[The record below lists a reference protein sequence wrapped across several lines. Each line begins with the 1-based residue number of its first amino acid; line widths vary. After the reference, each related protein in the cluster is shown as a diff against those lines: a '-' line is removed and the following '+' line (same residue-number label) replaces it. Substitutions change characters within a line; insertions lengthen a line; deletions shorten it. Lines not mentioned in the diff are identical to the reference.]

1 MRLKHSFS
9 FLMVNQFFLY
19 CRAATLQSSNE
30 TCHNDTVVQRRVHN
44 GICSNSTQVSSI
56 PHIQW
61 RHSDSH
67 YGFRTSSP
75 NYGNMSHAYPHIH
88 HQHLL
93 PQLGSHTHQA
103 QAFNPFGLPNNSTN
117 HVSSQP
123 NRYMLPCNSV
133 TNGESSSN
141 RNLDENYFSAAV
153 CNPNLPRYMWG
164 PPPPYSQPTSLEN
177 VNLEETAGN
186 DNANPVA
193 ENNDNLVVDDTI
205 VSGVS
210 PSITSPSLLVASNGS
225 PIRNNF
231 DQQPNLT
238 RTTKSGILLSPPG
251 SQNDNMLPTS
261 ITDKD
266 SPITS
271 LVNSNNGLVKKVRQD
286 GSIKNVDTY
295 DESVDSAMHI
305 YEQAKHKSGLPDAE
319 VKGSE
324 NNSNSLPLR
333 RMKKKLDLVP
343 CKSEANLFKTDYTEE
358 EHLVKEVRQKLNELG
373 LYKYQKSKAARE
385 LAEIRQ
391 ALSNLQN
398 PYISRKI
405 GPSQNVLQP
414 YLELP
419 KPSIQMQS
427 LPLPP
432 IPITSGTN
440 SVNGANQIYQ
450 APSIVSSACS
460 TNENKYETIGKSINP
475 YKITFGDKKD
485 DVPFSNTTSPS
496 DSSYGFIASSMSPM
510 SIQTNKSSVAVSVA
524 GEETS
529 SSNDSR
535 RHSPF
540 PTRQSVTPP
549 LQNSEEEE
557 QTDTKNYLSKAYKCF
572 RTKESSH
579 YAQISPLRGH
589 GAPNSST
596 AASTPHQNN
605 HPSISYFRVRL

>member
-1 MRLKHSFS
+1 
-9 FLMVNQFFLY
+9 
-19 CRAATLQSSNE
+19 
-30 TCHNDTVVQRRVHN
+30 
-44 GICSNSTQVSSI
+44 
-56 PHIQW
+56 
-61 RHSDSH
+61 
-67 YGFRTSSP
+67 
-75 NYGNMSHAYPHIH
+75 MSHVYPHIH

-103 QAFNPFGLPNNSTN
+103 HPFTPFGLPNNSTN
-117 HVSSQP
+117 HVSSQH
-123 NRYMLPCNSV
+123 NRYMFPCNSA
-133 TNGESSSN
+133 TNRESSSS
-141 RNLDENYFSAAV
+141 RNVGENYFSAA

-177 VNLEETAGN
+177 VNVEEGN
-186 DNANPVA
+186 DNTNPVA
-193 ENNDNLVVDDTI
+193 DNHDNLVVDDTTG
-205 VSGVS
+205 SGVS
-210 PSITSPSLLVASNGS
+210 PSITSPSIIVASNGS

-251 SQNDNMLPTS
+251 SQNENMLPTS
-261 ITDKD
+261 ITAKD

-271 LVNSNNGLVKKVRQD
+271 LVTSNNSFVEKATND
-286 GSIKNVDTY
+286 GSIKNTDTY

-305 YEQAKHKSGLPDAE
+305 YEQAKHKSGLTDAE
-319 VKGSE
+319 VKVITND

-333 RMKKKLDLVP
+333 RMKKRLDLVP
-343 CKSEANLFKTDYTEE
+343 CKSEANLSKTGYTEE

-391 ALSNLQN
+391 ALNNLQN
-398 PYISRKI
+398 PYISGKD
-405 GPSQNVLQP
+405 GPAPQNVLQP
-414 YLELP
+414 HLEFP

-432 IPITSGTN
+432 IPVTSGTN
-440 SVNGANQIYQ
+440 SLNGANQVYQ

-475 YKITFGDKKD
+475 YKITLDDKKD
-485 DVPFSNTTSPS
+485 DVVFSNTTSPS

-510 SIQTNKSSVAVSVA
+510 SIQTNKSSVAVS

-540 PTRQSVTPP
+540 PTRQSVSPP
-549 LQNSEEEE
+549 SQNSEEDE
-557 QTDTKNYLSKAYKCF
+557 QINTKNYLYKAYKCF
-572 RTKESSH
+572 RKKESSH
-579 YAQISPLRGH
+579 CAQISPLRGQ
-589 GAPNSST
+589 GAPMLSSIE
-596 AASTPHQNN
+596 SSPHRNN
-605 HPSISYFRVRL
+605 LPHMSYFQVKLYIV